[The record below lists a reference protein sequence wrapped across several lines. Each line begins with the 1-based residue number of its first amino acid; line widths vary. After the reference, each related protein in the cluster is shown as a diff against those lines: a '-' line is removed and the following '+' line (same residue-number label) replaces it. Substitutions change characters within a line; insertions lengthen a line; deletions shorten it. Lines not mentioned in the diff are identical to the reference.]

1 MTPVHWDDA
10 PSETIDR
17 GCLRRTRW
25 DLGSAAGSR
34 DVGLKRVRALPGGQ
48 TSPAH
53 AHGAEEE
60 LFFVLGGSGRLWQDG
75 SVCEVVAGDFVAH
88 VAEGP
93 AHTLVAGEDGLD
105 VLAFGERRAA
115 EAVVLPRADV
125 AWVGDTWFE
134 RPGAGEHPFAR
145 EAALDPVDVSEVSA
159 RPANVVA
166 LGDVGEK
173 VVRRGATDLVVR
185 DLGRSAGSGTTGM
198 RWVRMAPGGESWPP
212 HCHTAE
218 EEMFVVLGGEGAL
231 RLGDDEHLVRRG
243 HVVARPA
250 GTGVAHSWVAGDA
263 GLELLAYG
271 QRDTRD
277 VAWYPRSQKISLRG
291 VGVRFRVQSLDYW
304 DGEASRPPGE
314 E

>member
-1 MTPVHWDDA
+1 MTSVHWDDA
-10 PSETIDR
+10 ASETIDR

-34 DVGLKRVRALPGGQ
+34 EVGLKRVRALPGGQ
-48 TSPAH
+48 TSPVH

-60 LFFVLGGSGRLWQDG
+60 LFFVLAGGGRLWQDG
-75 SVCEVVAGDFVAH
+75 SVCEVRAGDFVAH

-93 AHTLVAGEDGLD
+93 AHTLVAGDEGID
-105 VLAFGERRAA
+105 VLAFGERRVA
-115 EAVVLPRADV
+115 EATVLPRAGV

-134 RPGAGEHPFAR
+134 RPAAGEHPFAR

-166 LGDVGEK
+166 LDDVDEE

-185 DLGRSAGSGTTGM
+185 DLGRAAGSVTSGLTWM
-198 RWVRMAPGGESWPP
+198 RVAAGAESWPP
-212 HCHTAE
+212 HCHSAE
-218 EEMFVVLGGEGAL
+218 EELFVVLGGEGVL
-231 RLGDDEHLVRRG
+231 RLDEDEHHVRRG

-250 GTGVAHSWVAGDA
+250 GSGVAHSWVAGDA

-271 QRDTRD
+271 QRDTGD
-277 VAWYPRSQKISLRG
+277 VCWYPRSQKLSFRAFKA
-291 VGVRFRVQSLDYW
+291 RFRVERLDYW
-304 DGEASRPPGE
+304 DGEE
-314 E
+314 